1 MSEHEPPELDDGV
14 DGSAQAPVGP
24 QDEHSGQQAILG
36 DGVEVLMA
44 TLYLTEQYSLVKLEG
59 EALRVA
65 PSGGRPGQV
74 VRVPLNKIEQVMV
87 LGEITLTTPA
97 LHALLERRIPV
108 HYLTARGR
116 SRGALVAD
124 WGKNSGVRLA
134 QYALC
139 RDPARGFAV
148 ARQCVAGKLLNMRT
162 LLLRY
167 ARGRERGPENGDALQ
182 AAAQTIRHCLREL
195 ARLGPPEDTSD
206 RMHGLG
212 PLLGLEGS
220 GSAAYYG
227 VFGQLLKGPWAF
239 PGRVKRP
246 PTDPVNA
253 LLSFGYTVLTNQV
266 LSLTHA
272 VGLDPGLGVLH
283 QPGFGKPALALD
295 LVECFRPIIVDSVV
309 VTMINTG
316 QIAANDFEVEL
327 GAYRLKD
334 AARRSFLEKFEAR
347 LSEAVQHP
355 IFGYRVSYRRCIEL
369 QARIFAKHAQGEVA
383 RYVPFTVR

>member
-1 MSEHEPPELDDGV
+1 MESY
-14 DGSAQAPVGP
+14 S
-24 QDEHSGQQAILG
+24 
-36 DGVEVLMA
+36 DGVEIMMA
-44 TLYLTEQYSLVKLEG
+44 TLYLTEQYTLVKVEG
-59 EALRVA
+59 EALRVQ
-65 PSGGRPGQV
+65 PSGSRPGQV
-74 VRVPLNKIEQVMV
+74 VRVPINKVEQVIV
-87 LGEITLTTPA
+87 LGEVTLTTPA

-116 SRGALVAD
+116 SCGSLVAD

-139 RDPARGFAV
+139 RDVTHSFAV

-167 ARGRERGPENGDALQ
+167 ARARDDGADLLDAAEQ
-182 AAAQTIRHCLREL
+182 IRRCLREL
-195 ARLGPPEDTSD
+195 ARLGPPVETGD

-220 GSAAYYG
+220 ASAAYYG
-227 VFGQLLKGPWAF
+227 VFGQLLKGDWAF

-266 LSLTHA
+266 VSLVHA

-295 LVECFRPIIVDSVV
+295 LVEGFRSIIVDSAVL
-309 VTMINTG
+309 TLINTG
-316 QIAANDFEVEL
+316 QIGPGDFSDEL
-327 GAYRLKD
+327 GAARLSD
-334 AARRSFLEKFEAR
+334 GARRVFLEKLEAR
-347 LSEAVQHP
+347 LSEQVQHP
-355 IFGYRVSYRRCIEL
+355 LFGYKVSYRRCIEL
-369 QARIFAKHAQGEVA
+369 QVRLLAKHAQGELA
-383 RYVPFTVR
+383 SYAPFTVR

>member
-1 MSEHEPPELDDGV
+1 
-14 DGSAQAPVGP
+14 
-24 QDEHSGQQAILG
+24 
-36 DGVEVLMA
+36 VEVMMA
-44 TLYLTEQYSLVKLEG
+44 TLYLTEQYSVVKVEG
-59 EALRVA
+59 EALRVQ

-74 VRVPLNKIEQVMV
+74 VRVPLNKVEQVMV
-87 LGEITLTTPA
+87 LGEVTLTTPA

-116 SRGALVAD
+116 SCGALVAD
-124 WGKNSGVRLA
+124 YGKNSGVRLA

-139 RDPARGFAV
+139 RDPSRSFAV
-148 ARQCVAGKLLNMRT
+148 ARACIAGKLLNMRT

-167 ARGRERGPENGDALQ
+167 ARGREGDDGAQLQ
-182 AAAQTIRHCLREL
+182 EAAQTIRRCLREL
-195 ARLGPPEDTSD
+195 VRLEPPSETSD

-227 VFGQLLKGPWAF
+227 VFGQLLKGSWSF

-253 LLSFGYTVLTNQV
+253 LLSFGYTLLTNQV
-266 LSLTHA
+266 VSLVHA
-272 VGLDPGLGVLH
+272 VGLEPGLGVLH

-316 QIAANDFEVEL
+316 QLGAGDFADEL
-327 GAYRLKD
+327 GSIRLKD
-334 AARRSFLEKFEAR
+334 GSRRSFIEKLEAR
-347 LSEAVQHP
+347 LSEPVQHP
-355 IFGYRVSYRRCIEL
+355 LFGYKTSYRRCVEL
-369 QARIFAKHAQGEVA
+369 QARLFAKHAQGEIE